1 MISCNCSVRHR
12 PQGVFDA
19 ERVKNTGVRQRD
31 RARMAWSVHRR
42 MPFVTVKHVVLN
54 SYDLRIIRLRNADNR
69 TRTCTVSQQN
79 LNLPR
84 LPITPYPQMW
94 AGKHVSSPVPFNNY
108 SNYS

>member
-1 MISCNCSVRHR
+1 MFKAQKGLITVFWSVPELTPPNSAFKDFRNCSVRHR

-54 SYDLRIIRLRNADNR
+54 SYDR
-69 TRTCTVSQQN
+69 T
-79 LNLPR
+79 
-84 LPITPYPQMW
+84 
-94 AGKHVSSPVPFNNY
+94 K
-108 SNYS
+108 